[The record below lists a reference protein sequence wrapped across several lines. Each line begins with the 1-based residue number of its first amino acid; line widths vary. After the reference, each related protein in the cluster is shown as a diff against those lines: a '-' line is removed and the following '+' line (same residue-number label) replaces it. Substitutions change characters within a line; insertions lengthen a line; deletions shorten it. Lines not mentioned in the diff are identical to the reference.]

1 MAQWIKTSVRFQKRM
16 ENGTNKR
23 VTESY
28 LVDALSFAEAEARII
43 KEVTPYIS
51 GEFTV
56 SAVKKSNVQEIFR
69 NKVEYDCEQKWYK
82 AKVAFITLDEK
93 TMSEKRTIAVYMVQA
108 PDFHNAL
115 ENFIEGMK
123 KETMADFFIVG
134 IEETSILDVFNEK
147 LTEE

>member
-1 MAQWIKTSVRFQKRM
+1 MSQWIKTSVRFQKKM
-16 ENGTNKR
+16 ENGTTKR

-51 GEFTV
+51 GEVNV

-69 NKVEYDCEQKWYK
+69 DKVQYECEKKWYK
-82 AKVAFITLDEK
+82 AKVAFITLDEN
-93 TMSEKRTIAVYMVQA
+93 TNSEKRTTAVYMVQA

-115 ENFIEGMK
+115 ENFIEGMM
-123 KETMADFFIVG
+123 KETMADFVIVG
-134 IEETSILDVFNEK
+134 IEETSILDVYNEE
-147 LTEE
+147 LHGA